1 MTQCGQYIDSRKFL
15 SAERSAVEFST
26 ARWHAKVKT
35 NWNKRKKN
43 VILLQSNIKLYII
56 SQQHKT

>member
-35 NWNKRKKN
+35 NWNKRKKKCHSAT
-43 VILLQSNIKLYII
+43 IQYQII
-56 SQQHKT
+56 HNFPAA